1 MKQKILVV
9 EDNEDNLTVLCDE
22 LEYVGYEVISAA
34 NGEEAIEKTFTERP
48 DLILMDIS
56 IPVID
61 GWEVT
66 RRLKAD
72 PKTES
77 IPIIALTAHAMA
89 GDAEKAKA
97 AGCDGYIAKPC
108 TPDEVAAKVSHF
120 FPRREGE

>member
-72 PKTES
+72 PKTEN